1 MLVYLI
7 NPANPLASMSFNRSS
22 YWNRFRLW
30 KPLGLLVLAGLT
42 PPEWEISVLDENR
55 AFVDYETM
63 PRPDLVGI
71 TAFTSQSPRAYE
83 LADRFRAWGIPVVM
97 GGIHA
102 TMCLEEA
109 SAHVDSV
116 VTGEAEPVWAE
127 VLGDARAGRLKARY
141 DGGRATMDQI
151 VPARHDLLP
160 KGYGFGS
167 IQTTRGCS
175 LNCTFCSVTRFN
187 GASYRQRPI
196 ADVVEEFKRIPESRV
211 LIVDD
216 NLIGRRPEH
225 IERAKQLFRA
235 LAEADTGKC
244 WIGQTT
250 VNFAD
255 DEELLTLAEKSGC
268 AGLFV
273 GFESV
278 TPEGLPELGKKS
290 AMLTG
295 RDIPASVDRIRSH
308 NILVCGSFIMGLD
321 SDRRGVGGLIAEAA
335 GRYGVDNMNVL
346 FLTPLPGTR
355 LWNQL
360 KAEGR
365 LTTNDFPE
373 DWKYYTLNYPV
384 ADYKHLSR
392 AQIVR
397 EMIECNGTF
406 YSAANIVNRLG
417 RDLMTGRRAFLSL
430 ISNVSSRRNSMSYAR
445 VYESL
450 WPAEPLMDATEP
462 LLSLPRQSL
471 LDLWD
476 TAREEGMGLLRR
488 LVAALRLHVAWLFRQ
503 S

>member
-42 PPEWEISVLDENR
+42 PPEWEVEVLDENR
-55 AFVDYETM
+55 VCIDYEAL

-71 TAFTSQSPRAYE
+71 TAFTSQAPRAYQ
-83 LADRFRAWGIPVVM
+83 LARQFRDRGVPVVM

-102 TMCLEEA
+102 TMCLQEA
-109 SAHVDSV
+109 SPYVDSV
-116 VTGEAEPVWAE
+116 VTGEAESVWAQ
-127 VLGDARAGRLKARY
+127 VLEDVRTGSLKPRY
-141 DGGRATMDQI
+141 DGGLAAMDKI

-160 KGYGFGS
+160 NGYAFGS

-175 LNCTFCSVTRFN
+175 LNCTFCSVTQFN

-196 ADVVEEFKRIPESRV
+196 ADVVQEFESISESRV

-216 NLIGRRPEH
+216 NLIGRKPEH
-225 IERAKQLFRA
+225 IERAKNLFRA
-235 LAEADTGKC
+235 LTRADTGKT

-255 DEELLTLAEKSGC
+255 DEELMTLAEESGC
-268 AGLFV
+268 VGLFV

-290 AMLTG
+290 AMLSG
-295 RDIPASVDRIRSH
+295 RNIPASVARMRSH
-308 NILVCGSFIMGLD
+308 NIMVCGSFIMGLD
-321 SDRRGVGGLIAEAA
+321 SDRHGVGKLISEAA

-355 LWNQL
+355 LWKQME
-360 KAEGR
+360 AEGR
-365 LTTNDFPE
+365 IGMDTFPE

-384 ADYKHLSR
+384 ADYKYLSR
-392 AQIVR
+392 GQIVQ
-397 EMIECNGTF
+397 EMIECNSTF
-406 YSAANIVNRLG
+406 YSTKNIITRLG
-417 RDLMTGRRAFLSL
+417 RDLAVGHHPLL
-430 ISNVSSRRNSMSYAR
+430 GLVSNLSSRRNSGAYGQAYKR
-445 VYESL
+445 L
-450 WPAEPLMDATEP
+450 WPNGEEYLEETELAPPPRASVAEIAE
-462 LLSLPRQSL
+462 
-471 LDLWD
+471 
-476 TAREEGMGLLRR
+476 AAVGHLRR
-488 LVAALRLHVAWLFRQ
+488 VAAALRLRVTWLFRQ